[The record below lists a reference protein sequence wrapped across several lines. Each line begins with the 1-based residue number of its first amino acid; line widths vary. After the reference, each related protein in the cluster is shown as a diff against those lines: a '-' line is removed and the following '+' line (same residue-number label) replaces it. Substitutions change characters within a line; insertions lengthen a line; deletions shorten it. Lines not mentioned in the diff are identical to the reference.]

1 MNVTNL
7 DQFEQLCISL
17 IRVSTVV
24 RIQQWYDCWTELR
37 QVIFQILYWKWEKTM
52 SENNEDR
59 VNSICGQATLKI
71 LQSNFLGN
79 RN

>member
-1 MNVTNL
+1 
-7 DQFEQLCISL
+7 
-17 IRVSTVV
+17 
-24 RIQQWYDCWTELR
+24 
-37 QVIFQILYWKWEKTM
+37 M

-59 VNSICGQATLKI
+59 VNSICGQATFKI